1 MDIRQLSYF
10 IEVAKQKSFT
20 RASKVLHL
28 SQPSLSKMVKSLE
41 DELEVTLID
50 RSARQIELTDAGET
64 VFIHGQRIVESLGEL
79 SSLLYDTMHLKK
91 GNVKIGL
98 PPLIGALFF
107 PRIIKGFRDLYPE
120 ITIQLVEHGSHKV
133 TQSVEEGTLD
143 FGVVVLPV
151 DEEKFT
157 VVPFVYEKLM
167 LFVHESHPLA
177 AKREVAMKD
186 LQPESFILFSE
197 DFTLHG
203 RIIQAC
209 RNAGFEPKIAYE
221 SSQWDFIGEMVGQ
234 ELGISIFPESIAK
247 KVNPNHIRAIPI
259 AEPAISWELGVILK
273 KERYVSYAA
282 REFISYISSIMQ
294 PL

>member
-50 RSARQIELTDAGET
+50 RSARQIELTDAGEI
-64 VFIHGQRIVESLGEL
+64 VFTHGQRIVESLGEL

-98 PPLIGALFF
+98 PPLIGVLFF
-107 PRIIKGFRDLYPE
+107 PGIIKGFRDLYPE

-221 SSQWDFIGEMVGQ
+221 SSQWDFIGEMVSQ

-247 KVNPNHIRAIPI
+247 KVNPNHIKAIPI
-259 AEPAISWELGVILK
+259 ADSPISWELGVILK
-273 KERYVSYAA
+273 KEKYVSYAA